1 MMRKID
7 KTVIKE
13 TIYIAVFT
21 FILSM
26 LMESVFLIIHK
37 WDYTVLLGNALGYIA
52 VVLNFFLMGLTV
64 QKAVGLSEENAKTR
78 VKFSQ
83 MMRLFM
89 LAAFAFVAGLSKHFS
104 LIAFVIPLI
113 FPRIAIFFRPYFD
126 KKNKDE

>member
-1 MMRKID
+1 MQKID

-21 FILSM
+21 LILSM

-37 WDYTVLLGNALGYIA
+37 WDYTILLGNILGYVA

-64 QKAVGLSEENAKTR
+64 QKAVNLSQEDAKTR

-89 LAAFAFVAGLSKHFS
+89 LAAFALVAGISEHFS

-126 KKNKDE
+126 KKKEK